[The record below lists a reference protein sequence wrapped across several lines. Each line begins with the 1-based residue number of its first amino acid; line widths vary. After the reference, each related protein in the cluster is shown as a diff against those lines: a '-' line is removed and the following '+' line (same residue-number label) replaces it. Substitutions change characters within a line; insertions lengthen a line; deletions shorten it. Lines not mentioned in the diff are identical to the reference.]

1 MSQQRQSYCTPDL
14 CDDYPELVQVVEP
27 MFVNYGGRESFGGQ
41 IVTIKCFEDNSLVRE
56 LVAEEGT
63 GKVLV
68 VDAGGS
74 MRRACLGDMLAEKA
88 FSNGWE
94 GILMYGCIR
103 DVDAISELELG
114 VQALGTHPMKTE
126 KKGIGERGIAVT
138 FGGVTFKPGEY
149 LYADNNGVIVSP
161 KALNEVGNH

>member
-1 MSQQRQSYCTPDL
+1 MLKSTPDL
-14 CDDYPELVQVVEP
+14 CDAYPDEVRVVDP
-27 MFVNYGGRESFGGQ
+27 MFINYGGRDRFGGQ

-56 LVAEEGT
+56 LVAEPGQ

-88 FSNGWE
+88 VANGWE

-103 DVDAISELELG
+103 DVDEIAELDLG
-114 VQALGTHPMKTE
+114 VQALGSHPMKTE
-126 KKGIGERGIAVT
+126 KKGIGERDLAVS
-138 FGGVTFKPGEY
+138 FAGVDFRPGEY
-149 LYADNNGVIVSP
+149 LYADNNGVIVAG
-161 KALNEVGNH
+161 KALT